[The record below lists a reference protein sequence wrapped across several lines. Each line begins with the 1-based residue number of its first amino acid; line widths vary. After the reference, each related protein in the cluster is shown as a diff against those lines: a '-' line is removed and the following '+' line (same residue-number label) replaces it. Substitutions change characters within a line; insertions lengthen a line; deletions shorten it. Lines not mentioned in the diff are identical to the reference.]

1 MRALMLAATLVL
13 AAQAQSGWD
22 AERTRALQLLVNG
35 KSADAI
41 NVLEGAVKRYPRE
54 AGAHYELGD
63 ALLDQVRADAIAG
76 ASSATRVPR
85 LERVVALLRRAMSL
99 DTQYL
104 QIGAAKLLTVYE
116 EDGFERPAEV
126 ERLSRDLMTRD
137 PASGIWAI
145 KLAQS
150 LAAQQRC
157 SEAGRVMVAAQ
168 KLVEAERQLLFGMS
182 MTNLFLQCPTM
193 PLADARPLLEAAGA
207 IATEALKAT
216 PDDRD
221 VLMFH
226 GATLTALASALPDGP
241 EKKAL
246 EERGAQVASR
256 FMDLNPRRQAALRG
270 EAPDVIYDGFAY
282 VNEFLDAG
290 KTAEAEKLLA
300 SMAIKHAKS
309 AEFWSTATFV
319 QQRRGKR
326 DEALA
331 AAKRHV
337 ELSPPGPEPHLLM
350 GNLYAMWALDE
361 TAPPK
366 QRLADLAAAQA
377 AYEAALK
384 IDPND
389 IGGLIGKS
397 DALKTRAALEQDP
410 TRKQALLAESREWS
424 ARAGEAIKA
433 KQKP

>member
-1 MRALMLAATLVL
+1 MIGKTILFAVL
-13 AAQAQSGWD
+13 AAAQTESGWD
-22 AERTRALQLLVNG
+22 AERVKALRLRVDG
-35 KSADAI
+35 KTAEAVT
-41 NVLEGAVKRYPRE
+41 VLEAAMKQYPRE
-54 AGAHYELGD
+54 AGAPYELAD

-85 LERVVALLRRAMSL
+85 LERVVTLLRRAMSL

-157 SEAGRVMVAAQ
+157 GEAARAMVTAQ
-168 KLVEAERQLLFGMS
+168 KNVEPDRRLLFGMS
-182 MTNLFLQCPTM
+182 MTDLFVKCPTM

-207 IATEALKAT
+207 IATEALKST

-221 VLMFH
+221 VLMFQ

-256 FMDLNPRRQAALRG
+256 FMDLNPRRQAAMRG
-270 EAPDVIYDGFAY
+270 EAPDVIYDGFSY
-282 VNEFLDAG
+282 VNEFLDDG

-300 SMAIKHAKS
+300 SMAVKHAKS

-337 ELSPPGPEPHLLM
+337 ELSPPGPEPHLLL

-361 TAPPK
+361 AAPPK
-366 QRLADLAAAQA
+366 QRLTDLASAQA

-389 IGGLIGKS
+389 IGGLIGKA

-410 TRKQALLAESREWS
+410 ARKQALLAEARTWS

-433 KQKP
+433 KP